1 MPETEAPAPTTEE
14 APAPSAP
21 DAPEGDGEKTD
32 GNEWL
37 RETAQGLIYSRPLD
51 TAKQSDEWAE
61 ANAELRRG
69 RKNGQAREGKQ
80 EETRPAEEAADEA
93 PPEGEQKA
101 SGETDAEFDRKVQAE
116 VDRREAVRRQRAE
129 SQQEARLRRENPQ
142 EYARLKEQQEQ
153 QNTAAGAL
161 TNALRGISNQ
171 FDDAAVKP
179 LMDELDEKTRNSI
192 LGKAS
197 GVHGIPQRKLLVTE
211 GIAALKKAAYEE
223 GLNKGRE
230 EARRSLR
237 RNPSFRKELL
247 SELRGEEEE
256 PDLALGNGASRD
268 TDWDMNSWMRSMT
281 GRGSGGRSRASSR
294 E

>member
-1 MPETEAPAPTTEE
+1 MPEETTAPPAEE

-21 DAPEGDGEKTD
+21 EATESNGEQAD
-32 GNEWL
+32 GNDWL
-37 RETAQGLIYSRPLD
+37 RETAQGLIYSRPLE
-51 TAKQSDEWAE
+51 TAKRSDEWAE

-69 RKNGQAREGKQ
+69 RKDGTAREGKQ
-80 EETRPAEEAADEA
+80 REETRPPEEGETEA
-93 PPEGEQKA
+93 PPKDEARPSEEKD
-101 SGETDAEFDRKVQAE
+101 DADFNRRVQAE

-129 SQQEARLRRENPQ
+129 SQREAQLRRENPT

-161 TNALRGISNQ
+161 TNALRQLSNQ

-179 LMDELDEKTRNSI
+179 LMDELPEQARQAV
-192 LGKAS
+192 LGKAA
-197 GVHGIPQRKLLVTE
+197 GVHGLPQRKLLVTE
-211 GIAALKKAAYEE
+211 GIAALKKASYEE
-223 GLNKGRE
+223 GLAKGRE

-247 SELRGEEEE
+247 SELRGEEDE
-256 PDLALGNGASRD
+256 PDLAPGNGASGA
-268 TDWDMNSWMRSMT
+268 TDWDMNDWMRAAT
-281 GRGSGGRSRASSR
+281 GKGQRGSRSR

>member
-1 MPETEAPAPTTEE
+1 MPEEATAPPAEE

-21 DAPEGDGEKTD
+21 DTAEGAKTDGEQPD

-37 RETAQGLIYSRPLD
+37 RQTSQGLIYSRSLD
-51 TAKQSDEWAE
+51 TAKRSDEWAE

-69 RKNGQAREGKQ
+69 RRNGTAKD
-80 EETRPAEEAADEA
+80 ETRPSEEDGDEA
-93 PPEGEQKA
+93 PSTGEARPSAEKD
-101 SGETDAEFDRKVQAE
+101 DADFNRRVQAE

-129 SQQEARLRRENPQ
+129 SQQEARLRRENPA
-142 EYARLKEQQEQ
+142 EYAKLKEQQEQ

-161 TNALRGISNQ
+161 TNALRQLSGQ

-179 LMDELDEKTRNSI
+179 LMDSIPEKDRDTI
-192 LGKAS
+192 LTKAS

-211 GIAALKKAAYEE
+211 GIAALKRAAYEE
-223 GLNKGRE
+223 GLAKGRE

-247 SELRGEEEE
+247 SELRGEEDE
-256 PDLALGNGASRD
+256 PDLAPGNGQSQAG
-268 TDWDMNSWMRSMT
+268 DWDMNDWMRAAT
-281 GRGSGGRSRASSR
+281 GRGVRGRSR

>member
-1 MPETEAPAPTTEE
+1 MPETESPAPPTEE

-21 DAPEGDGEKTD
+21 EATESDGDKAS

-51 TAKQSDEWAE
+51 SAKGSSEWAD

-69 RKNGQAREGKQ
+69 RRNGNVREDTK
-80 EETRPAEEAADEA
+80 EETRPDGEGDDEA
-93 PPEGEQKA
+93 TPRDEPRPSEEKD
-101 SGETDAEFDRKVQAE
+101 DAEFSRRVQAE

-161 TNALRGISNQ
+161 TNALATLANQ

-179 LMDELDEKTRNSI
+179 LMDELDEKARSTI
-192 LGKAS
+192 LSKAA
-197 GVHGIPQRKLLVTE
+197 GVHGVPQRKLLVTE
-211 GIAALKKAAYEE
+211 GVAALKKAAYEE
-223 GLNKGRE
+223 GLAKGRE
-230 EARRSLR
+230 EARRTLR

-247 SELRGEEEE
+247 SELRGEEDE
-256 PDLALGNGASRD
+256 PELAPSNGSSRD
-268 TDWDMNSWMRSMT
+268 TDWDMNSWMRQMT
-281 GRGSGGRSRASSR
+281 GRESARKRG
-294 E
+294 